1 MKPTKRQNIAFAVI
15 GAFIGITVSISSTEQ
30 SVIAFKVTATSYQ
43 DGFNKGF
50 ADARCDRVFCH
61 GHGFDPSC
69 PRGHTAVYCNGYAAG
84 YRNGWNS
91 GPRPTSTS
99 YQDGFNKGFAD
110 ARCDRVFCHGHG
122 FDPSCP
128 RGHTA
133 VYCNGY
139 AAGYR
144 NGWRST

>member
-1 MKPTKRQNIAFAVI
+1 MGYELTTSRRQSIAFAVI

-30 SVIAFKVTATSYQ
+30 DALAFKVTATSYQ

-50 ADARCDRVFCH
+50 ADARCDRNFCH

-91 GPRPTSTS
+91 R
-99 YQDGFNKGFAD
+99 
-110 ARCDRVFCHGHG
+110 
-122 FDPSCP
+122 
-128 RGHTA
+128 
-133 VYCNGY
+133 
-139 AAGYR
+139 
-144 NGWRST
+144 